1 MPELRPGHLGE
12 DPGFL
17 RPVADRFERGERL
30 PVELEGGRQV
40 AATGCQ
46 PGEAAERQAGSF
58 LVTDSLLDLERLGVP
73 RLSGVEVARD
83 GVEDA
88 VEARSES
95 LGPGEAEGS
104 APLDALRRSP
114 EPGFRIDAEEP
125 KALKE
130 RSDAE
135 LTIGCA
141 FCRRCDTPR
150 PTRRS
155 PARSGRAW
163 PMPVQP

>member
-1 MPELRPGHLGE
+1 MVPELRPGHLGE

-40 AATGCQ
+40 TATGCQ

-73 RLSGVEVARD
+73 RLSGVEVAGD

-88 VEARSES
+88 VEASK
-95 LGPGEAEGS
+95 
-104 APLDALRRSP
+104 
-114 EPGFRIDAEEP
+114 RI
-125 KALKE
+125 
-130 RSDAE
+130 
-135 LTIGCA
+135 
-141 FCRRCDTPR
+141 PR
-150 PTRRS
+150 PR
-155 PARSGRAW
+155 
-163 PMPVQP
+163 